1 MFYREA
7 DAEPAGRSGT
17 RAGGAES
24 AGDLQTPLAT
34 RARPDAKA
42 PPSSS
47 TLPPLPPSSPSA
59 ARRGSPSPA
68 ARAGWLLAP
77 RRGREGSEG
86 PQGREVNSPQCQQS
100 RPRPRL
106 PGAEVP
112 PCLRAS
118 DYTQLL
124 DYTSQNA
131 QGEAPQVSRTCWTT
145 FPRMQLTGPCFPP
158 AGSCFGR
165 RWVQFESFL
174 WRCNCQISFCFIHF
188 LKLMRK

>member
-112 PCLRAS
+112 PRLRLYPAPGLHFPECPRGSAS
-118 DYTQLL
+118 GFAHLL
-124 DYTSQNA
+124 DYISQNA
-131 QGEAPQVSRTCWTT
+131 AHGTVLPTSRLLLRAQV
-145 FPRMQLTGPCFPP
+145 
-158 AGSCFGR
+158 GS
-165 RWVQFESFL
+165 V
-174 WRCNCQISFCFIHF
+174 
-188 LKLMRK
+188 